1 MFTKEQTILRD
12 LGDGL
17 VLRRSTSQDADAL
30 AEFNRAIHSD
40 NEQDGQCLA
49 DWTRDLLTAHPTF
62 HPDDFTVIGET
73 ATGRIISTMNLI
85 SQTWSYEGIRF
96 GVGRPELVGTLPEFR
111 NRGLVRLQFEEVHKW
126 SAERGEMVQAITGIP
141 FYYRQF
147 GYEMALD
154 LDGRRFGYEAQMPK
168 LKDGDPEPYAIR
180 PAQESDL
187 SFIEK
192 LYEQTKERSM
202 IACERTPELFRYE
215 LTAHKDH
222 CWLNCI
228 IEDKRSTEVPRA
240 FHGTDRD
247 LLGKSGRYGGSPVD
261 AAGEQVGFFRH
272 PAYNHHDSIVA
283 ARYELKPGVS
293 WLEATPSVVRFL
305 WSKGQ
310 EYAKRDGGEC
320 NAFGFVLGASHP
332 VYEALGDRL
341 SRIHPAYAW
350 YLRVP
355 DLCGF
360 LNHIQPVL
368 EKRLAASI
376 AANHSREVRISLYRT
391 GLRIMIEHGKIIA
404 IESWKP
410 TPKDE
415 GDAAF
420 PSLTFLQLLF
430 GYRSFEELNY
440 AFADCGCDSE
450 EVRALLNI
458 LFPKKLSNVYPIA

>member
-1 MFTKEQTILRD
+1 MFIQSKTILRD

-17 VLRRSTSQDADAL
+17 VMRRSTSEDADAL

-49 DWTRDLLTAHPTF
+49 DWTRDLLTVHPTF
-62 HPDDFTVIGET
+62 HPDDFTVVEET

-85 SQTWSYEGIRF
+85 SQTWSYEGIKF

-111 NRGLVRLQFEEVHKW
+111 NRGLVRLQFEEIHKW
-126 SAERGEMVQAITGIP
+126 SAARGEMVQAITGIP

-154 LDGRRFGYEAQMPK
+154 LDGRRFGYESQIPK
-168 LKDGDPEPYAIR
+168 LKEDETEPFTIR

-187 SFIEK
+187 AFIEEI
-192 LYEQTKERSM
+192 YGQTKKRSM

-215 LTAHKDH
+215 LTAHKHH

-228 IEDKRSTEVPRA
+228 IENP
-240 FHGTDRD
+240 
-247 LLGKSGRYGGSPVD
+247 
-261 AAGEQVGFFRH
+261 AGELVGFFRH
-272 PAYNHHDSIVA
+272 PAYNHSKSMVA
-283 ARYELKPGVS
+283 GRYELKPGVS

-320 NAFGFVLGASHP
+320 TSFGFVLGADHP
-332 VYEALGDRL
+332 AYEALGNRL
-341 SRIHPAYAW
+341 LTIHAPYAW

-355 DLCGF
+355 DLRGF
-360 LNHIQPVL
+360 LEHIKPAL
-368 EKRLAASI
+368 EKRLAESI
-376 AANHSREVRISLYRT
+376 AANHSREIRISLYRT
-391 GLRIMIEHGKIIA
+391 GLRMLIEGGKITTID
-404 IESWKP
+404 SWKP
-410 TPKDE
+410 APKDE

-420 PSLTFLQLLF
+420 PGLTFLQLLF
-430 GYRSFEELNY
+430 GYRSFEELKY

-450 EVRALLNI
+450 DVRALLNI